1 MPRIGGARGNDF
13 PDDWPGGEF
22 VDGRFPRLI
31 PSHRAT
37 FKLIC
42 MSQSFL
48 TRRTVFGLPG
58 ALVILLIF
66 FFLLPSAFRGARL
79 AIAGKKNNI
88 KDWLPSDF
96 RETVELD
103 WFARYFMGESFVVAT
118 WDGCTTDDQRLA
130 LFSAKLK
137 HESEQR
143 DIPQTEAYQR
153 ARKLAEELQLFIEPA
168 DTTNWGGLNEK
179 WFSSPDGKSYY
190 ITPDGRFYR
199 WEEGANAVGGLMRA
213 IKRSTG
219 NFSLQGQFLMAFGN
233 PPGPGEVNP
242 FYNDSS
248 LLAASLFQ
256 TVQTGVDLV
265 NTLAVEG
272 GPLWPID
279 LTDVDRRSEVAR
291 TRAIERLTGTLFAP
305 AVPSDFPWTPTAISD
320 HVSQQT
326 RDRLP
331 PDFETRVPLILDQ
344 VLERFGGSIEELQN
358 ATLDQQGAAWD
369 ELFRGLGMAP
379 PPRQTCIIVTLT
391 KLGKDHLARAV
402 GRGVVGGPRGRL
414 LILGDQAGLGAAPPP
429 SMAPP
434 PFDQDERELAAA
446 SGRTILRLGGPPID
460 NVSIDEEGTVTLV
473 RLVGYSGLV
482 GLVLSFVCFRS
493 FNLTLMIFIC
503 GLSAAI
509 LGLAI
514 VYWTGGHVDAIL
526 MSMPSLVYVLGLSGA
541 IHIVNYYRDEVRN
554 HGTEGAAGRAISHA
568 LKPCTLASI
577 TTGLGLIS
585 LCTSNIVPIYNF
597 GLYAAIAVV
606 ATLLILFTYLPSA
619 LETFTPSFALRRS
632 ELDQAQKSEV
642 AEPESDAVSQ
652 TEPIH
657 STSELL
663 AESWAKFGR
672 FITGH
677 YRLVTVGCLVVFA
690 IGMMGLPKIR
700 TSVQLLKLFD
710 AESRIIADYAYLESN
725 FGKLVPM
732 ELVIRVPQEM
742 QTRSAAASSAEEGE
756 DASARTD
763 SAGTNRIVVKPVV
776 ASAQVPPTPDYPLTL
791 LQRAEAVGR
800 FDAAVRRTLGESG
813 TGVVGRTMSAVT
825 FLPPLPEPSNS
836 YSPIRGRF
844 ESQLAASIDQFA
856 DTDYFRME
864 ENGPFAGSELWRIS
878 LRVGALSDVDY
889 GQFVGD
895 LRKTVTP
902 VLDAYRARSMILAK
916 ADSTPTSVA
925 VVPGDS
931 GSDGDGDGDV
941 ARKLR
946 QPPRILLLGSSEP
959 KRMEAEDFLEI
970 AEGVDREEAIE
981 KAVAEGRQGELIR
994 QDRLYMSTLGEL
1006 LAGERIKRPLWV
1018 DLDSDQAKVKPG
1030 TAQWDAL
1037 IAAVDLVVLV
1047 DDQKGLDADQLAGVA
1062 KRFIDVRRST
1072 LPLAEPTLIDSIP
1085 AEANAAPLQAIYTGI
1100 VPVVY
1105 KAQRTLLISLI
1116 ESIFLAFVLIAVVMI
1131 ALLIP
1136 GRLPGALLKPKLIG
1150 YGTVAGLIAM
1160 VPNLFPIVVIFG
1172 FMGHGNMLIDIGT
1185 MMTASVAMGVAVDD
1199 TIHFLTFFRDYI
1211 DRGMNRVEAV
1221 IETYRRVGPA
1231 MTQTTIVG
1239 GLGLF
1244 VFALST
1250 FTPTQRFGTLMLVL
1264 LAAALIGD
1272 LVLLPALLAG
1282 PLGKWFKPRPPIAG
1296 QEPQNGPTLIGKSD
1310 SSTASIDD
1318 ASANASQTMATMKS
1332 EDAPMN
1338 QVSAK
1343 HSTPGSGAPEPKGN
1357 RPRDR
1362 RIST

>member
-1 MPRIGGARGNDF
+1 
-13 PDDWPGGEF
+13 
-22 VDGRFPRLI
+22 
-31 PSHRAT
+31 
-37 FKLIC
+37 

-58 ALVILLIF
+58 ALVVLLIF

-103 WFARYFMGESFVVAT
+103 WFAKYFMGESFVVAT

-137 HESEQR
+137 HESAQR
-143 DIPQTEAYQR
+143 ELPKTEAHQR
-153 ARKLAEELQLFIEPA
+153 ARKLAEELQLFLEPTETA
-168 DTTNWGGLNEK
+168 NWGGLNEK
-179 WFSSPDGKSYY
+179 WFSSTDGKNYY

-219 NFSLQGQFLMAFGN
+219 RFELKGQFLMAFGE
-233 PPGPGEVNP
+233 PPEPGRVNP
-242 FYNDSS
+242 FYNDPT

-256 TVQTGVDLV
+256 TVETGVDLV
-265 NTLAVEG
+265 NKLAVEG

-279 LTDVDRRSEVAR
+279 LTDTDQRASVAR

-305 AVPSDFPWTPTAISD
+305 AVPPNFTWTSEAISAR
-320 HVSQQT
+320 VSEQT
-326 RDRLP
+326 RQKLP
-331 PDFETRVPLILDQ
+331 ADFEAQVAVIMGRILQ
-344 VLERFGGSIEELQN
+344 RFGGTIEGLQN

-369 ELFRGLGMAP
+369 EVFRGLEMGP
-379 PPRQTCIIVTLT
+379 PPRQTSVIVTLT

-402 GRGVVGGPRGRL
+402 GRGVVGAPRGRL
-414 LILGDQAGLGAAPPP
+414 LILADQAGLGAAPPP

-434 PFDQDERELAAA
+434 PFDIDERELAAA

-460 NVSIDEEGTVTLV
+460 NVSIDEEGTITLI
-473 RLVGYSGLV
+473 RLVGYSGLI
-482 GLVLSFVCFRS
+482 GLVLSFLCFRS
-493 FNLTLMIFIC
+493 LNLTLMIFIC

-554 HGTEGAAGRAISHA
+554 HGAEGAAGRAIKHA
-568 LKPCTLASI
+568 WIPCTLASI
-577 TTGLGLIS
+577 TTSLGLIS

-597 GLYAAIAVV
+597 GLYAALAVV

-619 LETFTPSFALRRS
+619 LETFTPAFALRQHD
-632 ELDQAQKSEV
+632 LDR
-642 AEPESDAVSQ
+642 AEGENDPDSIDA
-652 TEPIH
+652 IH
-657 STSELL
+657 ATSHRI
-663 AESWAKFGR
+663 AEAWASVGR
-672 FITGH
+672 FVTSH
-677 YRLVTVGCLVVFA
+677 YRLVTVACLTVFA
-690 IGMMGLPKIR
+690 IGLMGIPKIR

-710 AESRIIADYAYLESN
+710 PDSRIIDDYAYLETN

-732 ELVIRVPQEM
+732 ELVIRVPAEM
-742 QTRSAAASSAEEGE
+742 QTRSADSGE
-756 DASARTD
+756 
-763 SAGTNRIVVKPVV
+763 V
-776 ASAQVPPTPDYPLTL
+776 APNAFPLSL
-791 LQRAEAVGR
+791 LERAEAVGR
-800 FDAAVRRTLGESG
+800 FDVAVRRTLGESG

-825 FLPPLPEPSNS
+825 FLPPLPEPSTS
-836 YSPIRGRF
+836 YSPARKRF
-844 ESQLAASIDQFA
+844 ESRLADSIESLP
-856 DTDYFRME
+856 DTDYFRVE

-902 VLDAYRARSMILAK
+902 VLDAYRARSMILA
-916 ADSTPTSVA
+916 AVNAPTTESPA
-925 VVPGDS
+925 RAG
-931 GSDGDGDGDV
+931 GDGAAVEDTATIGEGESSIP
-941 ARKLR
+941 RR
-946 QPPRILLLGSSEP
+946 QPPRILLIGSSEP
-959 KRMEAEDFLEI
+959 MRMEAEDFLAIEK
-970 AEGVDREEAIE
+970 GVDRDAAIE
-981 KAVAEGRQGELIR
+981 MAVKRGRQSDLIR
-994 QDRLYMSTLGEL
+994 QDRLFLSTLGEL
-1006 LAGERIKRPLWV
+1006 LSGERIKRPLWV
-1018 DLDSDQAKVKPG
+1018 DFDSEQSKIKPG
-1030 TAQWDAL
+1030 TPQWDKL
-1037 IAAVDLVVLV
+1037 IEAMDLVVLV
-1047 DDQKGLDADQLAGVA
+1047 DDQQSIDIAQLAA
-1062 KRFIDVRRST
+1062 KAKQFVDVRLGT
-1072 LPLAEPTLIDSIP
+1072 LPVAEPTLVEAIP
-1085 AEANAAPLQAIYTGI
+1085 SEANAAPLQAIYTGI

-1105 KAQRTLLISLI
+1105 KAQRTLLTSLI
-1116 ESIFLAFVLIAVVMI
+1116 ESIFLAFLLIAFVMI

-1136 GRLPGALLKPKLIG
+1136 GRLPGALFKPKLLGCGIM
-1150 YGTVAGLIAM
+1150 AGLIAM
-1160 VPNLFPIVVIFG
+1160 VPNLFPVVVIFG
-1172 FMGHGNMLIDIGT
+1172 MMGHGNMLVDIGT

-1211 DRGMNRVEAV
+1211 NRGMTRVEAV

-1264 LAAALIGD
+1264 LAAALVGD
-1272 LVLLPALLAG
+1272 LILLPALLAG
-1282 PLGKWFKPRPPIAG
+1282 PLGRWFRPRPPIADAHQPEG
-1296 QEPQNGPTLIGKSD
+1296 GPRQFGAAVRSD
-1310 SSTASIDD
+1310 SVNVDPVTARDLAD
-1318 ASANASQTMATMKS
+1318 KEATS
-1332 EDAPMN
+1332 PAAL
-1338 QVSAK
+1338 AK
-1343 HSTPGSGAPEPKGN
+1343 SGAEKSAVPEPMSN
-1357 RPRDR
+1357 RNRKQ
-1362 RIST
+1362 RISTER

>member
-1 MPRIGGARGNDF
+1 
-13 PDDWPGGEF
+13 
-22 VDGRFPRLI
+22 
-31 PSHRAT
+31 
-37 FKLIC
+37 

-58 ALVILLIF
+58 ALLILLIF

-118 WDGCTTDDQRLA
+118 WDGCTTDDQRLL

-137 HESEQR
+137 HESAQR
-143 DIPQTEAYQR
+143 EIPQTEAHQR
-153 ARKLAEELQLFIEPA
+153 ARKLAEELKLFIDPS
-168 DTTNWGGLNEK
+168 DTVNWGGLNEK

-199 WEEGANAVGGLMRA
+199 WEEGVNAVGGLTRA

-219 NFSLQGQFLMAFGN
+219 KFTLEGQFLMAFGD
-233 PPGPGEVNP
+233 PPERGEVNP
-242 FYNDSS
+242 FYNDPT
-248 LLAASLFQ
+248 LLSASLFQ
-256 TVQTGVDLV
+256 TVETGFDLV
-265 NTLAVEG
+265 NKLAVEG

-279 LTDVDRRSEVAR
+279 LTDVDQRADVAR

-305 AVPSDFPWTPTAISD
+305 AVPPGFTWTAEAISA
-320 HVSQQT
+320 HVSEQT
-326 RDRLP
+326 REKLP
-331 PDFETRVPLILDQ
+331 PDFETRVGLIMDPIKQ
-344 VLERFGGSIEELQN
+344 RFGGSIEGLQD
-358 ATLDQQGAAWD
+358 ATLDEQGAAWD

-434 PFDQDERELAAA
+434 PFAQDERELAAA

-554 HGTEGAAGRAISHA
+554 HGTEGAAGRAIKHA
-568 LKPCTLASI
+568 WIPCTLASI
-577 TTGLGLIS
+577 TTALGLIS

-597 GLYAAIAVV
+597 GLYAALAVV

-619 LETFTPSFALRRS
+619 LETFTPAFALRQN
-632 ELDQAQKSEV
+632 ELDRARQVEADKTGEV
-642 AEPESDAVSQ
+642 VAVDA
-652 TEPIH
+652 IH
-657 STSELL
+657 STSHRI
-663 AESWAKFGR
+663 AEAWAGVGR
-672 FITGH
+672 FVTAH
-677 YRLVTVGCLVVFA
+677 YGIVTVVCLSVFA
-690 IGMMGLPKIR
+690 IGMMGIPKIR

-710 AESRIIADYAYLESN
+710 AESRIIADYAYLEEN

-732 ELVIRVPQEM
+732 ELVIRVPEEM
-742 QTRSAAASSAEEGE
+742 QTLPRGS
-756 DASARTD
+756 D
-763 SAGTNRIVVKPVV
+763 SVVKT
-776 ASAQVPPTPDYPLTL
+776 AYPLSL
-791 LQRAEAVGR
+791 LERAEAVGR
-800 FDAAVRRTLGESG
+800 FDTAVRRTLGESG

-825 FLPPLPEPSNS
+825 FLPPLPEPSSSTS
-836 YSPIRGRF
+836 YTRSIARNRF
-844 ESQLAASIDQFA
+844 ESRLSASIDSLP
-856 DTDYFRME
+856 DTDYFRLE
-864 ENGPFAGSELWRIS
+864 KDGPFVGSELWRIS

-895 LRKTVTP
+895 LRRTVTP
-902 VLDAYRARSMILAK
+902 VLDAYRARSMLLAT
-916 ADSTPTSVA
+916 ADSSPIGRDSQAAAYAVA
-925 VVPGDS
+925 NDEAQALV
-931 GSDGDGDGDV
+931 DGEAST
-941 ARKLR
+941 ARR
-946 QPPRILLLGSSEP
+946 QPPVILLIGSSEP
-959 KRMEAEDFLEI
+959 KRMEAEDFLAIDED
-970 AEGVDREEAIE
+970 VDRDAVIQT
-981 KAVAEGRQGELIR
+981 AVALGRQNELIR
-994 QDRLYMSTLGEL
+994 QDRLYLSTLGEL
-1006 LAGERIKRPLWV
+1006 LVGERIKRLWI
-1018 DLDSDQAKVKPG
+1018 DADSGSSKIKPG
-1030 TAQWDAL
+1030 TPQWDKL
-1037 IAAVDLVVLV
+1037 IETVDVVALV
-1047 DDQKGLDADQLAGVA
+1047 DDQTSVDVDQLAATA
-1062 KRFIDVRRST
+1062 KRFVDVRRTT
-1072 LPLAEPTLIDSIP
+1072 LPIAEPTLIDSIP
-1085 AEANAAPLQAIYTGI
+1085 SEVNAAPLQAIYTGI

-1116 ESIFLAFVLIAVVMI
+1116 ESIFLAFFLIAFVMI

-1136 GRLPGALLKPKLIG
+1136 GRLPGALLQPRLLG
-1150 YGTVAGLIAM
+1150 CGVMAGLIAM
-1160 VPNLFPIVVIFG
+1160 VPNLFPVVVIFG
-1172 FMGHGNMLIDIGT
+1172 LMGHANMLVDIGT

-1199 TIHFLTFFRDYI
+1199 TIHFLTWFREHI
-1211 DRGMNRVEAV
+1211 DRGMTRVEAV

-1250 FTPTQRFGTLMLVL
+1250 FSPTQRFGTLMLVL
-1264 LAAALIGD
+1264 LAAALVGD
-1272 LVLLPALLAG
+1272 LILLPALLAG
-1282 PLGKWFKPRPPIAG
+1282 PLGRWFKPRPPLAVA
-1296 QEPQNGPTLIGKSD
+1296 EPNGGPSQF
-1310 SSTASIDD
+1310 D
-1318 ASANASQTMATMKS
+1318 AAKVNTDPQADKALPSESQSRTNVKV
-1332 EDAPMN
+1332 EQVQPC
-1338 QVSAK
+1338 QVSAI
-1343 HSTPGSGAPEPKGN
+1343 HLASPNAGLPEPKGN
-1357 RPRDR
+1357 RRRDQR
-1362 RIST
+1362 MST